1 MKTKLSILVLF
12 FVLSINGTLHAQ
24 EPILGEIRMFAGDFA
39 PRGWAFC
46 DGQTLQISQ
55 YNALFSL
62 LGTNYGGDGRST
74 FNLPDLR
81 GRAPI
86 HAGQGNNLNNIRL
99 GDKGG
104 SESKELRKMTV
115 FENAKGKSYETYTVK
130 SSNSKLYTRDPYL
143 GVRFIIALQGI
154 FPSRSY

>member
-1 MKTKLSILVLF
+1 
-12 FVLSINGTLHAQ
+12 
-24 EPILGEIRMFAGDFA
+24 MFAGDFA

>member
-1 MKTKLSILVLF
+1 MKIKLSVLILF
-12 FVLSINGTLHAQ
+12 FILTINNTLHAQ
-24 EPILGEIRMFAGDFA
+24 EPFLGEIRMFAGDFA
-39 PRGWAFC
+39 PRDWAFC

-62 LGTNYGGDGRST
+62 LGTNYGGDGRRT

-81 GRAPI
+81 GRGPV
-86 HAGQGNNLNNIRL
+86 HAGQGDNLNNIEV

-104 SESKELRKMTV
+104 AESRELRKMTV
-115 FENAKGKSYETYTVK
+115 FEKAKGESYETYTVK
-130 SSNSKLYTRDPYL
+130 SSNSKLYTRAPYL

>member
-1 MKTKLSILVLF
+1 
-12 FVLSINGTLHAQ
+12 
-24 EPILGEIRMFAGDFA
+24 MFAGDFA

-46 DGQTLQISQ
+46 DGQALQISQ
-55 YNALFSL
+55 YSALFSL
-62 LGTNYGGDGRST
+62 LGTNYGGDGRTT

-86 HAGQGNNLNNIRL
+86 HAGEGDNLNTIRV

-104 SESKELRKMTV
+104 SESKELRKMTI
-115 FENAKGKSYETYTVK
+115 FESGKGKSYETYTVK
-130 SSNSKLYTRDPYL
+130 SSDSKLYTRDPYL